1 MIMALAQAGAGSDY
15 GDGLNFENCQYK
27 KSARAVP
34 IRISPQSEGVFAI
47 IRSMPGFIK
56 ALGGSALLL
65 CAGCTASEEITSPAP
80 DTIFFNG
87 KIVTVDPNFSYAEA
101 LAITGEH
108 FSAVGTSDEILSS
121 AGPDTQMIDLAGRTV
136 LPGLMDNH
144 LHNAGGGPG
153 VDISRARSL
162 DEVLNAIAARL
173 GESEAGDL
181 VLTNR
186 DWHEAQLV
194 EQRLP
199 LRRDLDAIAPDNP
212 VIVIRGGHEYILNSV
227 ALARWNIDETT
238 DEPEGGQIS
247 RYPDGTLNGELL
259 DRARLLVDLP
269 PTPEQTLDEKI
280 NERVAQYEILH
291 AAGLTS
297 VRHPSGSIEE
307 YRLLQEIQRRGLLTM
322 RITHLMRLRD
332 VNSPEDIQQRLE
344 AWGVQPREGDNW
356 LKNGGIKLGVD
367 GGFEGGWMRAPYA
380 APFDQDGSYYGINTT
395 EPENYLMTVQE
406 LNRLQWPV
414 STHAVGDAAIDL
426 VLDAYERVNEE
437 QSIFGKRWTIEHG
450 FIPAQDHFPRIRN
463 LGLTV
468 SAQNHLYVAGPSL
481 EKYWG
486 RTRAD
491 WVTPVRTYLDENI
504 SISGGTDASV
514 VPFPPLWVLYHFIT
528 RDTITGGVFG
538 ANQAIT
544 REEAVRLIT
553 ISNAHLTFE
562 EGIKGSIETGKLA
575 DLVVLSDDIMTCPA
589 TCIRDADIVL
599 TMVGGQIVFENPTFQ
614 D

>member
-1 MIMALAQAGAGSDY
+1 M
-15 GDGLNFENCQYK
+15 
-27 KSARAVP
+27 
-34 IRISPQSEGVFAI
+34 
-47 IRSMPGFIK
+47 RSLPSFIK
-56 ALGGSALLL
+56 ALGASALLI
-65 CAGCTASEEITSPAP
+65 CAGCTASEEIASPTP

-101 LAITGEH
+101 LAITGER
-108 FSAVGTSDEILSS
+108 FSAVGSSEEILLS
-121 AGPDTQMIDLAGRTV
+121 AGPDTQKIDLAGRTL

-173 GESEAGDL
+173 AESEAGDL

-186 DWHEAQLV
+186 DWHEAQLA

-212 VIVIRGGHEYILNSV
+212 VIVIRGGHEYILNSA
-227 ALARWNIDETT
+227 ALARWSIDETT

-269 PTPEQTLDEKI
+269 PAPEQTLDEQI
-280 NERVAQYEILH
+280 NERMAQYEILH

-297 VRHPSGSIEE
+297 IRHPSGSIEE
-307 YRLLQEIQRRGLLTM
+307 YRLLQEMQRRGELTM

-332 VNSPEDIQQRLE
+332 VNSPKDIRQRLE
-344 AWGVQPREGDNW
+344 AWGVQPREGDEW

-367 GGFEGGWMRAPYA
+367 GGFEGGWMREPYA

-414 STHAVGDAAIDL
+414 ATHAVGDAAIDL
-426 VLDAYERVNEE
+426 VLDVYEKVNEE
-437 QSIFGKRWTIEHG
+437 QSIIGKRWTIEHG
-450 FIPAQDHFPRIRN
+450 FIPAQDQFPRIRN

-486 RTRAD
+486 RARAD

-504 SISGGTDASV
+504 QISGGTDASV

-538 ANQAIT
+538 ADQAIT

-553 ISNAHLTFE
+553 TSNAHLTFE
-562 EGIKGSIETGKLA
+562 ENIKGSIETGKLA

-589 TCIRDADIVL
+589 TCIRDANIVL
-599 TMVGGQIVFENPTFQ
+599 TMVGGQIVFENPVFQ

>member
-1 MIMALAQAGAGSDY
+1 M
-15 GDGLNFENCQYK
+15 
-27 KSARAVP
+27 
-34 IRISPQSEGVFAI
+34 
-47 IRSMPGFIK
+47 RSLPSFIK
-56 ALGGSALLL
+56 ALGASALLI
-65 CAGCTASEEITSPAP
+65 CAGCTASEEIASPTP

-101 LAITGEH
+101 LAITGER
-108 FSAVGTSDEILSS
+108 FSAVGSSEEILLS
-121 AGPDTQMIDLAGRTV
+121 AGPDTQKIDLAGRTL

-162 DEVLNAIAARL
+162 DEVLNAIAARVA
-173 GESEAGDL
+173 ESEAGDL

-186 DWHEAQLV
+186 DWHEAQLA

-212 VIVIRGGHEYILNSV
+212 VIVIRGGHEYILNSA
-227 ALARWNIDETT
+227 ALARWSIDETT

-269 PTPEQTLDEKI
+269 PAPEQTLDEQI
-280 NERVAQYEILH
+280 NERMAQYEILH

-297 VRHPSGSIEE
+297 IRHPSGSIEE
-307 YRLLQEIQRRGLLTM
+307 YRLLQEMQRRGELTM

-332 VNSPEDIQQRLE
+332 VNSPKDIRQRLE
-344 AWGVQPREGDNW
+344 AWGVQPREGDEW

-367 GGFEGGWMRAPYA
+367 GGFEGGWMREPYA

-414 STHAVGDAAIDL
+414 ATHAVGDAAIDL
-426 VLDAYERVNEE
+426 VLDVYEKVNEE
-437 QSIFGKRWTIEHG
+437 QSIIGKRWTIEQG
-450 FIPAQDHFPRIRN
+450 FIPAQDQFPRIRN

-486 RTRAD
+486 RARAD

-504 SISGGTDASV
+504 QISGGTDASV

-538 ANQAIT
+538 ADQAIT

-553 ISNAHLTFE
+553 TSNAHLTFE
-562 EGIKGSIETGKLA
+562 ENIKGSIETGKLA

-599 TMVGGQIVFENPTFQ
+599 TMVGGQIVFEKPVFQ

>member
-1 MIMALAQAGAGSDY
+1 M
-15 GDGLNFENCQYK
+15 
-27 KSARAVP
+27 
-34 IRISPQSEGVFAI
+34 
-47 IRSMPGFIK
+47 RSLPSFIK
-56 ALGGSALLL
+56 ALGASALLI
-65 CAGCTASEEITSPAP
+65 CAGCTASEEIASPTP

-101 LAITGEH
+101 LAITGER
-108 FSAVGTSDEILSS
+108 FSAVGSSEEILLS
-121 AGPDTQMIDLAGRTV
+121 AGPDTQKIDLAGRTL

-162 DEVLNAIAARL
+162 DEVLNAIAARVA
-173 GESEAGDL
+173 ESEAGDL

-186 DWHEAQLV
+186 DWHEAQLA

-212 VIVIRGGHEYILNSV
+212 VIVIRGGHEYILNSA
-227 ALARWNIDETT
+227 ALARWSIDETT

-269 PTPEQTLDEKI
+269 PAPEQTLDEQI
-280 NERVAQYEILH
+280 NERMAQYEILH

-297 VRHPSGSIEE
+297 IRHPSGSIEE
-307 YRLLQEIQRRGLLTM
+307 YRLLQEMQRRGELTM

-332 VNSPEDIQQRLE
+332 VNSPKDIRQRLE
-344 AWGVQPREGDNW
+344 AWGVQPREGDEW

-367 GGFEGGWMRAPYA
+367 GGFEGGWMREPYA

-414 STHAVGDAAIDL
+414 ATHAVGDAAIDL
-426 VLDAYERVNEE
+426 VLDVYEKVNEE
-437 QSIFGKRWTIEHG
+437 QSIIGKRWTIEHG
-450 FIPAQDHFPRIRN
+450 FIPAQDQFPRIRN

-486 RTRAD
+486 RARAD

-504 SISGGTDASV
+504 QISGGTDASV

-538 ANQAIT
+538 ADQAIT

-553 ISNAHLTFE
+553 TSNAHLTFE
-562 EGIKGSIETGKLA
+562 ENIKGSIETGKLA

-599 TMVGGQIVFENPTFQ
+599 TMVGGQIVFENPVFQ